1 MGNYV
6 SVHSIWDTKSRF
18 LARARENPPVWTDSL
33 PPDGE
38 GAGYQS
44 LELLLL
50 SLASS
55 SGSTLAGIL
64 QKMSQKLTGMDV
76 QVSGECRN
84 EIPAILTSIDI
95 HFTIMGE
102 QIDPRLVERGI
113 EMVSEKYC
121 PVWAMLK
128 AGTPIRSSFQLI
140 VVESSTKDAL

>member
-1 MGNYV
+1 MGKSV
-6 SVHSIWDTKSRF
+6 SVHSIWDVKSRF
-18 LARARENPPVWTDSL
+18 LARARENPPVWTDGL

-44 LELLLL
+44 IELLLL

-55 SGSTLAGIL
+55 SGSTLAGLL

-76 QVSGECRN
+76 QVTGERRD
-84 EIPAILTSIDI
+84 EIPAILTSIEI

-113 EMVSEKYC
+113 DMVREKYC

-128 AGTPIRSSFQLI
+128 TGTPIRSSFQLI
-140 VVESSTKDAL
+140 EVESSPKDAL